1 MISSNKTKGFTLVEL
16 LIVIVVI
23 AILAAI
29 SIVAY
34 NGVTNKA
41 RDDERASDARSI
53 LNAAA
58 AYNADNDKWPG
69 ASDLKGFD
77 TIKLSSKAL
86 DGLGV
91 ATASGAVAE
100 AADPN
105 SGDKGKFGYKQCKD
119 TSSAITGIQVT
130 YWKDVLADGDP
141 SDHLIRLKTG
151 ANC

>member
-58 AYNADNDKWPG
+58 SYNADNDKWPT
-69 ASDLKGFD
+69 LEEVVKYQ
-77 TIKLSSKAL
+77 TIKLSEK
-86 DGLGV
+86 
-91 ATASGAVAE
+91 
-100 AADPN
+100 
-105 SGDKGKFGYKQCKD
+105 
-119 TSSAITGIQVT
+119 AITGLGGSASPVTPAPEPDDTHKHLFGFAHCMDGTAVSGVKVT
-130 YWKDVLADGDP
+130 YWKDVLGNGETN
-141 SDHLIRLKTG
+141 HKIVMKTG
-151 ANC
+151 KCS